1 MGEDAT
7 AASRS
12 GQGHQGNSNSPL
24 RIYTRVVDANEHAQ
38 DDMSPRPRETTNALL
53 SSAFAR
59 PYDGA
64 AATDSESPSPGNIAR
79 VAPRGGRHGVPY
91 HPLPSHWREQESGS
105 SGIGSPIT
113 PDSGGGDDAA
123 TARGLR
129 PISLSS
135 SQPGASSIEPPRS
148 FHNHRDLQQAKARA
162 LGQSPV
168 VSPRIQIGALREA
181 FGSTSSLEWTNDRP
195 GSTYSCQSIDMA
207 GPGYPSEA
215 QAESPLDIPAHGGRF
230 PPPLSSMAAR
240 PGAMR
245 GALTVHHGPSR
256 HHPSASTSSSHY
268 SYSVNSPPARGSGA
282 AAQFSNS
289 RDHLQLSQLS
299 AGAGSPPSNDFGDS
313 SPMQSEDIV
322 RKYLGLQRRTASG
335 SGVGQHAD
343 ASLRQKPAAPAQ
355 GQHQGARAIAPS
367 SASSAVNA
375 AVLPSAGPSAGAA
388 PDAESPGDESA
399 GSIVFRRAVSS
410 GDLPTLEG
418 AHGGM
423 QGSVISSSGDNK
435 SFLTP
440 DLVESPLEALVR
452 RLTIELFQLYVNEDR
467 KKAGKSELK
476 MQMSVGQSS
485 KQSDQPPQKQQQK
498 DRAGSGLAQPHTNA
512 DEYEGFDNVDDKTRD
527 GYIQQFRL
535 GPSLRSGSSTPA
547 VTMDGYF
554 VPQNVEP
561 AVPSSMNA
569 AAAAAAQGEVRP
581 RPRHRLVQRTWM
593 EEALIKARRV
603 STIDENAEESIL
615 EALAQ
620 ISNAGASTLQTPAM
634 PAASSDTSKT
644 PSPLAKDDLSQFDP
658 SSSAGG
664 AAGALRVA
672 QRKHAL
678 QSIGG
683 DTRGSAQRQASNEGL
698 WPRARIDLS
707 KLSEESL
714 DTSLDP
720 RPEGVFGQGAGG
732 THMMS
737 PRGYYRARDP
747 AAPHR
752 KPPAA
757 GRGKEQSSASSIS
770 PARASLLRAVGRRQS
785 VRLQPGKGQI
795 VVAETQMGTRSPTP
809 EQSIDRISESEALPA
824 DSMSRAKRANSLPGL
839 MQVPETRE
847 VSYKE
852 LQRKAARHVE
862 LKKSRKSRTRM
873 VHRAERMV
881 LGGSQPNN
889 ARGDAG
895 QDPRKRAMHKRAGS
909 RADMDQQLVKVELP
923 PPVPLRVRREQVR
936 FVPEPLII
944 VRQLA
949 KAQPRMRQS
958 VLSSDKQQQQQR
970 QRAALAVE
978 DAGTAEQKILRVHN
992 QLLGAQAVLSRHNSL
1007 MRNAV
1012 LSKSASNR
1020 AGAPVAPTTAAAAPN
1035 STGSSKALNKP
1046 ASVATIDRQ
1055 LEKNAVRKEALDV
1068 VMLDNA
1074 LDDHMEDDEKLRFA
1088 DARERRRRER
1098 RERAQDS
1105 AAAAATETEDSES
1118 GAIKPWRNARR
1129 RSTLRK
1135 KVRPQVQKDSQSG
1148 TATDGTAVS
1157 TSAAAAAAVA
1167 VNRGIPARGHRLLLH
1182 GPVFRI
1188 YSGIRARP
1196 DTYLFLFSD
1205 MLVVTTRQG
1214 QAASLS
1220 VVDQAS
1226 MALMA
1231 PPSTDPNMIPT
1242 DSRFKVHITIPL
1254 TRSATALKVTREGG
1268 SKRLGEDDEA
1278 EERRLVRQEER
1289 IRRACHLFEKNT
1301 SEAVV
1306 YLINRDIIDPIPD
1319 TVAGFLYRC
1328 TALSRRQLGGFL
1340 GAGILGEN
1348 LHENPTTDEI
1358 EQEKLFHRQIWVSFL
1373 DRCNIVGVPIDEA
1386 LRSILFY
1393 VRLPNNPHSIS
1404 VLLEIAALQ
1413 WYAKNVEGGQTGSV
1427 YVPDSQDMAV
1437 KLAFAIMTLN
1447 TELHNPLLRSE
1458 TQPETAYRELL
1469 LKFRASVVDDPA
1481 VAGKRKGNVLRK
1493 RDQPRVVTIMEVPAE
1508 RLKAIYERVLAN
1520 RLVTCSDARPS
1531 APEFEVEWV
1540 RDSSDL
1546 NAPPLSDD
1554 QVEQEIEDV
1563 YSDPGFRDGV
1573 LFNASS
1579 DRLPA
1584 KFSIEPPAWLR
1595 VTIRIPE
1602 PTTKL
1607 SIRIRVLSM
1616 PADSPSPS
1624 PAAAASGGPAEV
1636 VSILPNNWLTFR
1648 ASNTA
1653 SFIIRPQQ
1661 VGHFTLHFIM
1671 EGAHARYY
1679 HPIPSRTMV
1688 VEGAFMRQTVQVNWK
1703 RGEDGN
1709 NRARHMFGMDSQATK
1724 TRWVQCLEAALRSTA
1739 DVSPKDIVSRVDKT
1753 TRSLASLVPQPQP
1766 QPAAGETTRFV
1777 GDKLDSATVG
1787 RGTVNTLPGT
1797 SSSDQYI
1804 TSLQLLSTLGA
1815 I

>member
-1 MGEDAT
+1 
-7 AASRS
+7 
-12 GQGHQGNSNSPL
+12 
-24 RIYTRVVDANEHAQ
+24 
-38 DDMSPRPRETTNALL
+38 PRP
-53 SSAFAR
+53 
-59 PYDGA
+59 
-64 AATDSESPSPGNIAR
+64 I
-79 VAPRGGRHGVPY
+79 
-91 HPLPSHWREQESGS
+91 
-105 SGIGSPIT
+105 
-113 PDSGGGDDAA
+113 
-123 TARGLR
+123 
-129 PISLSS
+129 
-135 SQPGASSIEPPRS
+135 
-148 FHNHRDLQQAKARA
+148 
-162 LGQSPV
+162 
-168 VSPRIQIGALREA
+168 
-181 FGSTSSLEWTNDRP
+181 
-195 GSTYSCQSIDMA
+195 
-207 GPGYPSEA
+207 
-215 QAESPLDIPAHGGRF
+215 
-230 PPPLSSMAAR
+230 
-240 PGAMR
+240 
-245 GALTVHHGPSR
+245 
-256 HHPSASTSSSHY
+256 
-268 SYSVNSPPARGSGA
+268 
-282 AAQFSNS
+282 
-289 RDHLQLSQLS
+289 
-299 AGAGSPPSNDFGDS
+299 
-313 SPMQSEDIV
+313 
-322 RKYLGLQRRTASG
+322 
-335 SGVGQHAD
+335 
-343 ASLRQKPAAPAQ
+343 
-355 GQHQGARAIAPS
+355 
-367 SASSAVNA
+367 
-375 AVLPSAGPSAGAA
+375 
-388 PDAESPGDESA
+388 
-399 GSIVFRRAVSS
+399 
-410 GDLPTLEG
+410 
-418 AHGGM
+418 
-423 QGSVISSSGDNK
+423 
-435 SFLTP
+435 
-440 DLVESPLEALVR
+440 
-452 RLTIELFQLYVNEDR
+452 
-467 KKAGKSELK
+467 
-476 MQMSVGQSS
+476 
-485 KQSDQPPQKQQQK
+485 
-498 DRAGSGLAQPHTNA
+498 A

-561 AVPSSMNA
+561 AGPPSMNAA

-620 ISNAGASTLQTPAM
+620 ISNSGASALQTPAM
-634 PAASSDTSKT
+634 PAASSDASKT
-644 PSPLAKDDLSQFDP
+644 PSPLAKEDLSQFDP
-658 SSSAGG
+658 SSSAGS

-672 QRKHAL
+672 QRKQAL

-683 DTRGSAQRQASNEGL
+683 DSRSSAQRQASNEGL

-714 DTSLDP
+714 DTSLDS
-720 RPEGVFGQGAGG
+720 RPEGVFGQSAGNA
-732 THMMS
+732 HMMS

-752 KPPAA
+752 KPAVS
-757 GRGKEQSSASSIS
+757 GRGKDQGSASSIS

-809 EQSIDRISESEALPA
+809 EQGMDRIPESDALPA

-873 VHRAERMV
+873 VRRAERMV
-881 LGGSQPNN
+881 LGGSQPSN

-949 KAQPRMRQS
+949 KAQPRTRQS
-958 VLSSDKQQQQQR
+958 MLFPENPQQR
-970 QRAALAVE
+970 QRAALVVDDPA
-978 DAGTAEQKILRVHN
+978 TAEQKILRVHN

-1012 LSKSASNR
+1012 PPKSGGGK
-1020 AGAPVAPTTAAAAPN
+1020 AGASAAPSAASN
-1035 STGSSKALNKP
+1035 STGSSRDLLDKP
-1046 ASVATIDRQ
+1046 ASAATINRQ

-1088 DARERRRRER
+1088 DAKERRRRER
-1098 RERAQDS
+1098 RERAQDGAAAAS

-1135 KVRPQVQKDSQSG
+1135 KVRPQIQKDNSPSG
-1148 TATDGTAVS
+1148 SATDGTAVS
-1157 TSAAAAAAVA
+1157 TAATAAAAV
-1167 VNRGIPARGHRLLLH
+1167 NRGVPARGHRLLLH

-1214 QAASLS
+1214 QAASLAA
-1220 VVDQAS
+1220 VDQAS

-1231 PPSTDPNMIPT
+1231 PPSTDPNMVPA

-1254 TRSATALKVTREGG
+1254 TRSTTALKVTREGG
-1268 SKRLGEDDEA
+1268 SKRPGEDDEA

-1328 TALSRRQLGGFL
+1328 TALSRRQLGSFL

-1348 LHENPTTDEI
+1348 LHENPTTDEV

-1393 VRLPNNPHSIS
+1393 VRLPNNRHSIS

-1447 TELHNPLLRSE
+1447 TELHNPLLPSE
-1458 TQPETAYRELL
+1458 TQPETAYRGLL
-1469 LKFRASVVDDPA
+1469 HKFRASVVDDPA

-1493 RDQPRVVTIMEVPAE
+1493 RDQPRVVTVMEVPAE
-1508 RLKAIYERVLAN
+1508 RLRAIYERVLAN

-1531 APEFEVEWV
+1531 APEFEIEWV
-1540 RDSSDL
+1540 RDSNDL

-1607 SIRIRVLSM
+1607 SIRVRVLSM
-1616 PADSPSPS
+1616 PADTPSAVATS
-1624 PAAAASGGPAEV
+1624 SGPAEV

-1671 EGAHARYY
+1671 EGPHARYY

-1703 RGEDGN
+1703 RGEDSN
-1709 NRARHMFGMDSQATK
+1709 TRARHMFGMDSPATK
-1724 TRWVQCLEAALRSTA
+1724 ARWVQCLEAALRSTA
-1739 DVSPKDIVSRVDKT
+1739 DVSPKDIMSRVDKT
-1753 TRSLASLVPQPQP
+1753 TRSLASLVPQQ
-1766 QPAAGETTRFV
+1766 QPAAGEPTRFV
-1777 GDKLDSATVG
+1777 GDKHESATVG

-1797 SSSDQYI
+1797 SSADQYI